1 LDLKEQDTCWAKEP
15 RKPL

>member
-1 LDLKEQDTCWAKEP
+1 LKEQDTCWAKEP